1 MYADLDYTHILSLH
15 INIQV
20 PWHWQSL
27 DLNLSLE
34 VQHGLGQSDF
44 QYQIA
49 TQTVEHQ
56 AVSFFKVGD
65 TLCAYIFLE
74 RMHAYIYVSIYCNPW
89 RVWTT
94 INPNNSIFLS
104 IALGKT
110 HKEWGVWHLPGVIN
124 PDKFQF
130 LMAAIACGRC
140 HWPQFFSSS
149 PALLPCLNTN
159 QRHLTISTLDSS
171 KFNH

>member
-1 MYADLDYTHILSLH
+1 MYSFFGLQMYMQNMYADLDYTHILSLH

-44 QYQIA
+44 QFQIA
-49 TQTVEHQ
+49 TQTVGHQ

-74 RMHAYIYVSIYCNPW
+74 RMHAYIYIYVN
-89 RVWTT
+89 
-94 INPNNSIFLS
+94 IL
-104 IALGKT
+104 
-110 HKEWGVWHLPGVIN
+110 
-124 PDKFQF
+124 
-130 LMAAIACGRC
+130 
-140 HWPQFFSSS
+140 
-149 PALLPCLNTN
+149 
-159 QRHLTISTLDSS
+159 
-171 KFNH
+171 